1 MDYDDPVVE
10 ERWCSERRNEVAAY
24 LTAER
29 VTHGQIGEW
38 PAWHLAPH
46 ISIWAIES
54 QAKPGWVG
62 WWAICGDLPTDYV
75 SSAAIK
81 HPRDAMLAFAHRWRT
96 AADLMASGQ
105 SLPDFSVGSP
115 AEWPSLAPMLA
126 SRAELLQDMAT
137 DTGLW
142 DEP

>member
-10 ERWCSERRNEVAAY
+10 EHWCSERRNEVAAY
-24 LTAER
+24 LAAER
-29 VTHGQIGEW
+29 VTHGRIGEC
-38 PAWHLAPH
+38 PAWHIAPH

-54 QAKPGWVG
+54 HARPDWVG

-75 SSAAIK
+75 SSASIK
-81 HPRDAMLAFAHRWRT
+81 HPRDAMLAFARRWLT
-96 AADLMASGQ
+96 ASELMASGQ
-105 SLPDFSVGSP
+105 SPPDFSVGTP
-115 AEWPSLAPMLA
+115 GEWPSLAPMLA

-137 DTGLW
+137 DAGLW